1 MHIQYINY
9 IDLNDLFT
17 FSIHPNLRKV
27 IYCSA
32 IANGDEYDWEFAWKE
47 YQKATVPAEK
57 DKLRYALS
65 CTKEIWLLNRSGQRY
80 KIYTIST
87 THFVYLILTMTFV
100 IPQISSVYSWPFKDK
115 KNGYGLYYKLHCQK
129 CRRPASRLGFHPWAL
144 VLHHPRVSYDF
155 NSYFN
160 GN

>member
-32 IANGDEYDWEFAWKE
+32 IANGDEDDWEFAWKE

-100 IPQISSVYSWPFKDK
+100 IPQISSVYS
-115 KNGYGLYYKLHCQK
+115 
-129 CRRPASRLGFHPWAL
+129 
-144 VLHHPRVSYDF
+144 
-155 NSYFN
+155 
-160 GN
+160 